1 MLAVITP
8 YVDSVLV
15 VAMSYAVITLGLQLT
30 LASGQFSVAHAALAG
45 LGGYAAGLASIDG
58 DWPFPLALAAG
69 AATGLLAGAVLAA
82 VLARTSG
89 ILLGTVT
96 IAVGQTLAVLMRNL
110 DTAFGLRLGGSQG
123 LSGIPTRTSLG
134 WAALTLA
141 VALAASLALRRS
153 AVGLSMLAVGRDE
166 TVARSLGISVLAT
179 RLWGFAGGGALA
191 GLGGALIAHNNGIVE
206 PKDLS
211 FASEPLFFIFLMIGG
226 LATPWGAVAGA
237 VGVWWLQ
244 ELLRFPWSDDGT
256 FLFLDQQ
263 DRYWILGV
271 VLILVVLFRQQGAIP
286 RRALRAPSGAAQ

>member
-1 MLAVITP
+1 MITP

-15 VAMSYAVITLGLQLT
+15 VALSYAVITLGLQLT

-45 LGGYAAGLASIDG
+45 LGGYAGGLASING
-58 DWPFPLALAAG
+58 HWPFPVALAAG
-69 AATGLLAGAVLAA
+69 AAIGLVAGAVLAA

-110 DTAFGLRLGGSQG
+110 NTVFGLRLGGSQG
-123 LSGIPTRTSLG
+123 LSGIPTRTGVG
-134 WAALTLA
+134 WAAGTLA
-141 VALAASLALRRS
+141 LALAASLALRAS
-153 AVGLSMLAVGRDE
+153 GVGLSMLAVGRDE
-166 TVARSLGISVLAT
+166 TVARSLGISVLTT

-286 RRALRAPSGAAQ
+286 RRALRAPSGAAE